1 MPEQIPAAVRKA
13 RTEVAKMVTERDR
26 LIATGARA
34 GAIDRD
40 RLVEIDSRIGGLL
53 DDILVHVDPCDASE
67 AEPLVLLP
75 VRLETRFGHEGQS
88 TTLQVRIY
96 PDEIHVDAL
105 MRGLSAKEIAAGRLY
120 WTVAWTDPVPE
131 GAWDALVASVA
142 PDRAEWV
149 AHVCTPKNLAER
161 GPTATPDFD
170 EPTPQGIRNAVAR
183 VLPDRFVVVA
193 VQGSQVTQAV
203 GNAIPRDLQISPIPL
218 DDEVPTVTAQGITV
232 PPGSEWLVDYAAAVE
247 VGMAVTLTLAGQ
259 GAQVDRVVAMG
270 TRASATPAAAADELE
285 DVLTGHR
292 FGDGLA
298 LLPQGTPTNNADA
311 ARSPYRSR
319 RTPVAPPLTP
329 AVADPAS
336 DTTAAATALGLDPS
350 VLTGLLGPGT
360 GEQSIARLVN
370 TALWAPGWGDYLGR
384 LSDNQVPGVTD
395 AQRESARGL
404 FRDQVRGRGPHR
416 RCGWAPSPTA
426 SSRSPTSGRGC
437 RARARRR
444 PASRSSSAR
453 SWTAGCMPRGT
464 RCRWCAPAPPTSTG
478 HSSRSSGRHRS
489 CRACGSGP

>member
-170 EPTPQGIRNAVAR
+170 EPTPH
-183 VLPDRFVVVA
+183 
-193 VQGSQVTQAV
+193 
-203 GNAIPRDLQISPIPL
+203 
-218 DDEVPTVTAQGITV
+218 
-232 PPGSEWLVDYAAAVE
+232 
-247 VGMAVTLTLAGQ
+247 
-259 GAQVDRVVAMG
+259 
-270 TRASATPAAAADELE
+270 RASATPSRGCCRTASSSSPS
-285 DVLTGHR
+285 R
-292 FGDGLA
+292 
-298 LLPQGTPTNNADA
+298 A
-311 ARSPYRSR
+311 ARSPKRSATRSPGTCRSR
-319 RTPVAPPLTP
+319 RSP
-329 AVADPAS
+329 S
-336 DTTAAATALGLDPS
+336 TT
-350 VLTGLLGPGT
+350 
-360 GEQSIARLVN
+360 R
-370 TALWAPGWGDYLGR
+370 Y
-384 LSDNQVPGVTD
+384 
-395 AQRESARGL
+395 
-404 FRDQVRGRGPHR
+404 
-416 RCGWAPSPTA
+416 
-426 SSRSPTSGRGC
+426 
-437 RARARRR
+437 
-444 PASRSSSAR
+444 
-453 SWTAGCMPRGT
+453 PR
-464 RCRWCAPAPPTSTG
+464 
-478 HSSRSSGRHRS
+478 
-489 CRACGSGP
+489 